1 MTIKDIARE
10 ANVSPGTVDRVIH
23 NRPGVS
29 DRTRAKIQEILEKHN
44 FERNVLASTLAYKK
58 KYNIAVLVPSYRSNK
73 DFWFEPDKGIKSA
86 IKEIKKYGVAVH
98 NYYFDKLDRNSFIKA
113 LTQIIELN
121 PDGVVFAPF
130 FFTTSLEFAT
140 ELDRRHIPYLCINI
154 DIDSEEKLSFIGQ
167 DAYSGGYMAG
177 KLLNLV
183 LECPDQIAIAKSR
196 NVDNHHAI
204 EARIKGFN
212 DYFSQNSITRN
223 IREIF
228 VDRFNREETNKVLA
242 RELKGNHIR
251 GIFVPT
257 SMSFHVARFL
267 EKNHVS
273 SVHLVGFDAH
283 ANNLK
288 YLRSGTIDFLI
299 DQDPLEQGYMGVKVM
314 FEYLLFK
321 KIPRPTYHSAINI
334 VTKENHEFFRSPKVA
349 ELVG

>member
-29 DRTRAKIQEILEKHN
+29 ARTRARIQEILEKHN
-44 FERNVLASTLAYKK
+44 FQRNLLASTLAYKK
-58 KYNIAVLVPSYRSNK
+58 KYRIAVLVPSYESDT
-73 DFWFEPDKGIKSA
+73 DFWFEPDRGIKSA
-86 IKEIKKYGVAVH
+86 IEEVKKYGVVVH
-98 NYYFDKLDRNSFIKA
+98 NYYFDKLDLHSFNKA
-113 LTQIIELN
+113 LDQILELN

-130 FFTTSLEFAT
+130 FFNTSLEFT
-140 ELDRRHIPYLCINI
+140 RELGRRQIPFLFINI
-154 DIDSEEKLSFIGQ
+154 DIDSQKRLTFIGQ
-167 DAYSGGYMAG
+167 DAYKGGYMAG

-183 LECPDQIAIAKSR
+183 SEYPHQIAIAKSK

-204 EARIKGFN
+204 EARIKGFL
-212 DYFSQNSITRN
+212 DYYSNNHIESTIKEVYFNQFSG
-223 IREIF
+223 
-228 VDRFNREETNKVLA
+228 EETKKVLD
-242 RELKGNHIR
+242 RELKGMPIK

-257 SMSFHVARFL
+257 SMSFHIARYL
-267 EKNHVS
+267 KGNRLS

-288 YLRSGTIDFLI
+288 YLKTGIIDFLI

-321 KIPRPTYHSAINI
+321 KTPKKIYHSAINI
-334 VTKENHEFFRSPKVA
+334 VTKENSEFFRNPKAAEIVA
-349 ELVG
+349 